1 MTRSSIEAERFLLRV
16 KIKGARRPITSE
28 SKEHFSM
35 GQNRCAG
42 SSLFPSCLQDRVI
55 EKSIRRPWPIGR
67 RFGAMRHGQIP
78 FNLET
83 SKTVCFL
90 FIRPFFY
97 RTKTKMFPIF
107 FTIWYNTSSHR
118 CYFFYEEGGTQNVPR
133 GTKWKALIWVR

>member
-1 MTRSSIEAERFLLRV
+1 MMTRSSIEAERFLLRV
-16 KIKGARRPITSE
+16 KIKGARRLITSE

-90 FIRPFFY
+90 FLRPFFY

-118 CYFFYEEGGTQNVPR
+118 CYFFMRRVGRKTYHVGQN
-133 GTKWKALIWVR
+133 GKH

>member
-1 MTRSSIEAERFLLRV
+1 MMTRSSIEAERFLLRV
-16 KIKGARRPITSE
+16 KIKGARRLITSE

-90 FIRPFFY
+90 FLRPFFY

-107 FTIWYNTSSHR
+107 FTIWYKTSSHR
-118 CYFFYEEGGTQNVPR
+118 CYFFTRRVGRKTYHVGQN
-133 GTKWKALIWVR
+133 GKH